1 MKNLNLE
8 RVWEIM
14 NILSEKASKLSEEN
28 KYVHLL
34 GTKSNYTE
42 MSFESFL
49 EYYSFK
55 FDNDNLIIFNDDGI
69 PWEDYTTNDFSEVL
83 VVLLSFSA
91 EKLNNW
97 IETEVILQLEKQERA
112 KVAEKEN
119 LKQRIE
125 ILQKQLNNL

>member
-14 NILSEKASKLSEEN
+14 NILSEKASELSEEN

-34 GTKSNYTE
+34 GTRSGYGE

>member
-1 MKNLNLE
+1 MKILDLE
-8 RVWEIM
+8 KVWEIM
-14 NILSEKASKLSEEN
+14 NMLSEKQSELSEEN

-69 PWEDYTTNDFSEVL
+69 PWENYTTNDFSEVL
-83 VVLLSFSA
+83 TVLLSFSA

-97 IETEVILQLEKQERA
+97 VETEVILQLEKQERA
-112 KVAEKEN
+112 KMAEKEN
-119 LKQRIE
+119 LKQKIE
-125 ILQKQLNNL
+125 ILQKQLNKL

>member
-1 MKNLNLE
+1 MRELNLY

-14 NILSEKASKLSEEN
+14 NILSEKASELSEEN

-55 FDNDNLIIFNDDGI
+55 FENDNLIIFNDDGI
-69 PWEDYTTNDFSEVL
+69 PWEDFTVDDYSSFPLS
-83 VVLLSFSA
+83 LLSFGEKELKDYIKNEINNQLKQQEV
-91 EKLNNW
+91 EKL
-97 IETEVILQLEKQERA
+97 
-112 KVAEKEN
+112 AEKEN